1 MEIKQVYFMPVE
13 DPVSLAGN
21 IRSRALLSTDGET
34 KNNQNQKLRQ
44 DNRIIV
50 FAL

>member
-21 IRSRALLSTDGET
+21 IRSRALLAADGET
-34 KNNQNQKLRQ
+34 KIKQAQKLIQ